1 MDSVATSAGGA
12 LREMKSIS
20 RSRAISIEL
29 RRVARTAR
37 TPRPVASGGGGFRA
51 RRTDLFY
58 RRFFIGSFICLFVL
72 PVVVGAVY
80 FFVLATDQYVSEA
93 RFSVSSGQQNGLEA
107 LAGLSS
113 ILGGSQSSDG
123 AIIAQ
128 YVKSRSIIEEL
139 EKTFDLRRM
148 FRPGTWDVLA
158 EAPKNMSMEKFV
170 NYWNG
175 QIKLSAEQSSGLV
188 TLQVRTFS
196 PQDSLALAKEIVR
209 ISETMV
215 NRLTRRN
222 DENSLQEAA
231 RELDLSKK
239 RLEDAVTA
247 MRDARIAAGV
257 LDVELAAN
265 SYSELLTQLN
275 IELSKIETQIET
287 NRNNDVATPQL
298 TSLKARADALRGQIA
313 TYENRMAG
321 RPAGDKDGSTLAA
334 QASVLTDR
342 QMGLTIAQNE
352 YKLAVAAYESA
363 RLTIERQR
371 SYLMVYV
378 QPTLPEQSLYP
389 QRGLMWTAVIFLSFL
404 AWALVAGIAIL
415 VRDNTA
421 S

>member
-1 MDSVATSAGGA
+1 MDSIAKSGGGK
-12 LREMKSIS
+12 LREVDNFS
-20 RSRAISIEL
+20 RSKAISIEL

-37 TPRPVASGGGGFRA
+37 IPRPVSSGGGGFRA
-51 RRTDLFY
+51 RHTDLFY
-58 RRFFIGSFICLFVL
+58 RRFFVGSFIGLFVL
-72 PVVVGAVY
+72 PVFLAAVY
-80 FFVLATDQYVSEA
+80 LFFVATDQYVAEA
-93 RFSVSSGQQNGLEA
+93 RFSVSSGEQNGLEA
-107 LAGLSS
+107 FAGLSS
-113 ILGGSQSSDG
+113 VLGVNQSSDG
-123 AIIAQ
+123 QIIAQ
-128 YVKSRSIIEEL
+128 YVKSRSIVEEL
-139 EKTFDLRRM
+139 QKTFNLRQM
-148 FRPGTWDVLA
+148 FSPGTGDFLM
-158 EAPKNMSMEKFV
+158 EAPRDISMERFID
-170 NYWNG
+170 YWTG
-175 QIKLSAEQSSGLV
+175 QVKLSVDRNSGLV

-222 DENSLQEAA
+222 DENSLQESA

-239 RLEDAVTA
+239 RLEEAVTA
-247 MRDARIAAGV
+247 MREARIAAGV
-257 LDVELAAN
+257 LDVELTAN
-265 SYSELLTQLN
+265 SYSELLTQLH
-275 IELSKIETQIET
+275 IELSNIETQIET
-287 NRNNDVATPQL
+287 IRNNDVETPQL

-321 RPAGDKDGSTLAA
+321 RPAGDEDGSTLAA
-334 QASVLTDR
+334 QASVLTDK

-378 QPTLPEQSLYP
+378 QPTLPEQSRYP

-404 AWALVAGIAIL
+404 AWALVAGIALL